1 MYNELR
7 DIYPIE
13 DFENMIRNTFTKMV
27 DSEEL
32 DEFLSSQEE
41 VIRKDYNLAIHRI
54 DRNYKAEPY
63 QIMREYAKTTAY
75 MLYTLY

>member
-13 DFENMIRNTFTKMV
+13 DFETMIRNAFTKLI
-27 DSEEL
+27 DEEEL
-32 DEFLSSQEE
+32 DEFLSLQEE
-41 VIRKDYNLAIHRI
+41 VIQEDYNLVIRSI
-54 DRNYKAEPY
+54 DHNYEADPY
-63 QIMREYAKTTAY
+63 QMIREYAKTTAY

>member
-13 DFENMIRNTFTKMV
+13 DFENMIRNSFTKLI

-41 VIRKDYNLAIHRI
+41 TIREDYNLAIHHI
-54 DRNYKAEPY
+54 DRNYEADPY
-63 QIMREYAKTTAY
+63 RVMREYAKTTAY